1 MSETQELLR
10 FGVFELN
17 VTTEELRKSG
27 ILIRL
32 APQPLK
38 LLALLARRSG
48 QVVAREEIQ
57 QTLWGDETY
66 VDFEQGMNH
75 CIKQIRNALSDSA
88 DAPLY
93 VETIPRRGYR
103 FLAPVVTKTIPAP
116 PPRVVESTSGIQT
129 QVPMPAF
136 GSTTVVPSHAAI
148 GAAGTNSTVV
158 VKAPVTDPAP
168 AIQAPPVDRVK
179 QPSSRLRWIVPAIAG
194 LLVIAVAIAIFY
206 WRSRHTASLN
216 LKDSIVIGDF
226 ENTRGASEACLGAA
240 LQPALGTGN
249 SRSFHAVGRA

>member
-1 MSETQELLR
+1 MESMSDTQNLLR

-27 ILIRL
+27 TLVRL

-48 QVVAREEIQ
+48 QVVTREEIQ
-57 QTLWGDETY
+57 QALWGGETY

-93 VETIPRRGYR
+93 IETVPRRGYR

-116 PPRVVESTSGIQT
+116 PPRVVESQSGIQPQGPT
-129 QVPMPAF
+129 AARIAAAASPM
-136 GSTTVVPSHAAI
+136 
-148 GAAGTNSTVV
+148 
-158 VKAPVTDPAP
+158 VTDP
-168 AIQAPPVDRVK
+168 
-179 QPSSRLRWIVPAIAG
+179 
-194 LLVIAVAIAIFY
+194 
-206 WRSRHTASLN
+206 TASLKAQAPIAIAPTQEAAVATDFSPVARSTRWKWVMIATILVLLVLAVILYRRSVKVSATHHAQTRARAMRN
-216 LKDSIVIGDF
+216 GIVTGPGI
-226 ENTRGASEACLGAA
+226 AA
-240 LQPALGTGN
+240 GG
-249 SRSFHAVGRA
+249 SRAV